1 MGIVW
6 LAHDEYLHR
15 DVAIKE
21 IQPRG
26 REIRATDPEVRRTL
40 REARAAAKLSEHP
53 GIVTVHDVVT
63 DERGLPLIVMQLL
76 SGRSVGEALE
86 LDGPMPVNT
95 AADIGVQV
103 LQALDYA
110 HTNGVLHRD
119 VKPGNVM
126 LAGDKVVLTDFGIAM
141 IDGASALT
149 ATGQVPG
156 APEYIA
162 PERIVGEEALPAA
175 DMWSVGIMLYG
186 MVVGRTPFQRG
197 DMQATLAAALS
208 QEPDPHPSV
217 GRLWPLVQGLL
228 RKKPAERM
236 GARQA
241 IDKLTEIAVLP
252 APAPAGATARFEY
265 PTMNEDPA
273 GAITV
278 VDDTTPS
285 TRIQAPPL
293 LPLPTYVAPDAPTL
307 EPVSSRQPRS
317 KQGQLIVAG
326 VVLTAGALAAAAIL
340 VSQSWGDDQ
349 DLASPPATTQQQTT
363 TTQVSLNRHQVL
375 GAEIGIP
382 PDWRSNPESEGVISQ
397 VDWTSPRDGTLT
409 VQVRRDTTRP
419 GVTALAYVTD
429 EAETVRQSRDNADF
443 QRNALEDNGV
453 RADIEYTYRVVANG
467 TWCRTSVR
475 AEARGGT
482 IYTTTFSM
490 FASDA
495 RTVQSRWDEA
505 GPVVAQIRGSFHVPG

>member
-6 LAHDEYLHR
+6 RAHDEYLHR

-126 LAGDKVVLTDFGIAM
+126 LDGGKVVLTDFGIAM
-141 IDGASALT
+141 IEGASALT

-162 PERIVGEEALPAA
+162 PERILGEEALPAA

-217 GRLWPLVQGLL
+217 GRLWPLIQGLL

-241 IDKLTEIAVLP
+241 IDKLTAIAALP
-252 APAPAGATARFEY
+252 APAPAGTAGRFDY

-273 GAITV
+273 GATTV
-278 VDDTTPS
+278 IDDTTPN
-285 TRIQAPPL
+285 TRIQPPPL
-293 LPLPTYVAPDAPTL
+293 LSSPTRVAPDAPTL
-307 EPVSSRQPRS
+307 EPVWSRQPRS
-317 KQGQLIVAG
+317 KRGPLIAAG
-326 VVLTAGALAAAAIL
+326 VVLTVGAVTAAAVL
-340 VSQSWGDDQ
+340 VSQSWGDQ
-349 DLASPPATTQQQTT
+349 DLAPPPATTQQPTT

-382 PDWRSNPESEGVISQ
+382 PDWRANPESEGAISQ
-397 VDWTSPRDGTLT
+397 VDWTSPGDGTLM
-409 VQVRRDTTRP
+409 VQVRRDITRP

-429 EAETVRQSRDNADF
+429 EAETLRQSRDNADF

-467 TWCRTSVR
+467 TWCHTSVR

-495 RTVQSRWDEA
+495 RTLQSRWDEA
-505 GPVVAQIRGSFHVPG
+505 EAVVAQIRGSLHVPG